1 MTMPKAICR
10 MAAAAL
16 GVVLALA
23 GSVSAQSSATCTVG
37 VNAYFGSNTLNKTGI
52 PYSAIVKSTFEQTL
66 PDGNSIRGVTRAR
79 QARDSSGRTLH
90 EMVTGCVRGEDGQ
103 PHERLQVNVDDP
115 VNKTH
120 MFWQVDDMAPKIV
133 RLSSNNPPP
142 RTPLAPQELEARR
155 KASQMQ
161 QPPRSEF
168 HQEDLGTRT
177 INGLMAKGSRT
188 VRIIPAGEE
197 GNQQPLEVV
206 DEVWGS
212 RDMALDLVRI
222 HDDPRL
228 GKSTMEY
235 EELNLGEPDPAMFA
249 PPAGYKVEEVHPNV
263 SGVGLQ

>member
-1 MTMPKAICR
+1 
-10 MAAAAL
+10 
-16 GVVLALA
+16 
-23 GSVSAQSSATCTVG
+23 
-37 VNAYFGSNTLNKTGI
+37 
-52 PYSAIVKSTFEQTL
+52 
-66 PDGNSIRGVTRAR
+66 
-79 QARDSSGRTLH
+79 
-90 EMVTGCVRGEDGQ
+90 
-103 PHERLQVNVDDP
+103 
-115 VNKTH
+115 
-120 MFWQVDDMAPKIV
+120 
-133 RLSSNNPPP
+133 
-142 RTPLAPQELEARR
+142 
-155 KASQMQ
+155 MQ

-177 INGLMAKGSRT
+177 INGLMAKGSST

-222 HDDPRL
+222 HDDPRR

>member
-1 MTMPKAICR
+1 MPRTICR
-10 MAAAAL
+10 VAAAAF
-16 GVVLALA
+16 GVVLAVA
-23 GSVSAQSSATCTVG
+23 GSISAQSSATCTVG
-37 VNAYFGSNTLNKTGI
+37 INDYFGSGTLNKTGI

-66 PDGNSIRGVTRAR
+66 PDGNSIHGVTRAR
-79 QARDSSGRTLH
+79 QARDSSGRTLN

-103 PHERLQVNVDDP
+103 PHERLQVNVNDP

-120 MFWQVDDMAPKIV
+120 MFWQVDDMAPKIA

-142 RTPLAPQELEARR
+142 RTPLTPQELEARR

-188 VRIIPAGEE
+188 VRTIPAGEE

-206 DEVWGS
+206 DEFWQS
-212 RDMALDLVRI
+212 RDMALVLLRI
-222 HDDPRL
+222 HDDPRR
-228 GKSTMEY
+228 GKSITEY
-235 EELNLGEPDPAMFA
+235 EELNLEEPDPAIFA
-249 PPAGYKVEEVHPNV
+249 PPTGYKVEEVHPNV
-263 SGVGLQ
+263 SVAGLQ